1 MAETPTSSSL
11 DVKIGELLAV
21 LKSLPRPRARTN
33 LQIRLR
39 PFLLRYTSHLT
50 VIGLVVLVLSLG
62 GIQLPR
68 ADSPQLLPP
77 TAAPSLGNRT
87 YAPLTDRG
95 SLLPA
100 ERSTLVRFPVPHT
113 TIPDRLR
120 RGVITYTVQPGDTVS
135 GIAAQFG
142 LRWTTI
148 MWSNEHLED
157 NPDLLLPGQILNIL
171 PIDGA
176 YHRVCDNDTLAKIAK
191 TYDVKVAD
199 ITGCPFNNVQSD
211 ADLRVGYHLVVPGG
225 RKPYV
230 PVVFRPT
237 YTGPFPADAPRG
249 SGQFIWPTQGRLTDL
264 FGWTGTR
271 WHTGIDIANSKGT
284 HVFAADRGYVRQAGW
299 TKMGYGVL
307 IIIDHGNG
315 YWTYYGH
322 LSAVWVRAGQYV
334 EKGQWIGNIGS
345 TGRSTGP
352 HLHFEIR
359 RNREPVNPMDLLPP
373 R

>member
-1 MAETPTSSSL
+1 MAETPTSSSI
-11 DVKIGELLAV
+11 DVAIGKLLTV
-21 LKSLPRPRARTN
+21 LKSLPCPRSRTH
-33 LQIRLR
+33 LRARLR

-50 VIGLVVLVLSLG
+50 IVGLVVLVLSLS
-62 GIQLPR
+62 GIQLPS

-77 TAAPSLGNRT
+77 TAAPSLGNRA
-87 YAPLTDRG
+87 YDALAVRG

-100 ERSTLVRFPVPHT
+100 ERTTLVRFPVPHT

-120 RGVITYTVQPGDTVS
+120 RGVITYTVQSGDTVS
-135 GIAAQFG
+135 GIAADFG
-142 LRWTTI
+142 LKWTTI
-148 MWSNEHLED
+148 MWSNVHLED
-157 NPDLLLPGQILNIL
+157 NPDLLLPGQVLNIL

-176 YHRVCDNDTLAKIAK
+176 YHRICNGDTLAKIAK
-191 TYDVKVAD
+191 KYEVEIAD
-199 ITGCPFNNVQSD
+199 ITGCPFDDVQSD
-211 ADLRVGYHLVVPGG
+211 ADLMVGEHLVVPGG

-237 YTGPFPADAPRG
+237 YTGPFPPDAPRG
-249 SGQFIWPTQGRLTDL
+249 TSQFIWPAQGRLTDL
-264 FGWTGTR
+264 FGYVRNR

-322 LSAVWVRAGQYV
+322 LSAVWVSAGQYV

-345 TGRSTGP
+345 TGRSTGS

-359 RNREPVNPMDLLPP
+359 RDREPINPMGLLPP

>member
-1 MAETPTSSSL
+1 MEETLKSSSL
-11 DVKIGELLAV
+11 NTRNGKLLTI
-21 LKSLPRPRARTN
+21 LNSLLPRARTHPSTSFR
-33 LQIRLR
+33 I
-39 PFLLRYTSHLT
+39 FLLRYASHLAI
-50 VIGLVVLVLSLG
+50 IGLIVFALSLG
-62 GIQLPR
+62 GVQLPR
-68 ADSPQLLPP
+68 ARGPQLQLP
-77 TAAPSLGNRT
+77 TAAPGLGQRAYT
-87 YAPLTDRG
+87 ALADRG
-95 SLLPA
+95 NLLPA
-100 ERSTLVRFPVPHT
+100 ARSTLIRYPVPHT

-120 RGVITYTVQPGDTVS
+120 RGVVTYTVQSGDTVT
-135 GIAAQFG
+135 GIAAHFG
-142 LRWTTI
+142 LKWTTI

-157 NPDLLLPGQILNIL
+157 NPDLLLPGQVLNIL
-171 PIDGA
+171 PIDGV
-176 YHRVCDNDTLAKIAK
+176 YHLIREGDTLAKIAK
-191 TYDVKVAD
+191 EYEVEVAD
-199 ITGCPFNNVQSD
+199 ITDCPFNSVQSD
-211 ADLRVGYHLVVPGG
+211 AGLRVGEYLIVPGG

-352 HLHFEIR
+352 HLHFEVR

>member
-11 DVKIGELLAV
+11 NTEVAKLLTV
-21 LKSLPRPRARTN
+21 LKSLQPRARAN
-33 LQIRLR
+33 LQIHFR
-39 PFLLRYTSHLT
+39 PFLLRYASHLT
-50 VIGLVVLVLSLG
+50 IIGLMVLALSLSG
-62 GIQLPR
+62 VRLPH
-68 ADSPQLLPP
+68 ADSSRLQLP
-77 TAAPSLGNRT
+77 TAAPSLGDRA
-87 YAPLTDRG
+87 YVALTDRG

-100 ERSTLVRFPVPHT
+100 EHSTLVRFPVPHT

-120 RGVITYTVQPGDTVS
+120 RGVITYTVQSGDTVT
-135 GIAAQFG
+135 GIAADFG
-142 LRWTTI
+142 LKWTTV

-157 NPDLLLPGQILNIL
+157 NPDLLLPGQVLNIL

-176 YHRVCDNDTLAKIAK
+176 YHRICEGDTLAKIAK
-191 TYDVKVAD
+191 DYDVEVAD
-199 ITGCPFNNVQSD
+199 ITGCPFNDVQGD
-211 ADLRVGYHLVVPGG
+211 AGLQVNDHLIVPGG

-249 SGQFIWPTQGRLTDL
+249 SGQFAWPTQGRLTDL
-264 FGWTGTR
+264 FGYVNNR

-307 IIIDHGNG
+307 VIIDHGNG

-322 LSAVWVRAGQYV
+322 LSAVWVYAGQYV
-334 EKGQWIGNIGS
+334 EKGQRIGDIGN

-359 RNREPVNPMDLLPP
+359 WKKEPVNPLDLLPP

>member
-11 DVKIGELLAV
+11 DVKIKKLPAI
-21 LKSLPRPRARTN
+21 LKALPRPRVWTN
-33 LQIRLR
+33 LQTLFG
-39 PFLLRYTSHLT
+39 PFLLRYASHLAI
-50 VIGLVVLVLSLG
+50 IGLVVLTLSLS

-77 TAAPSLGNRT
+77 TAAPSLGDRT
-87 YAPLTDRG
+87 YTALAGRG
-95 SLLPA
+95 NLLPA

-120 RGVITYTVQPGDTVS
+120 RGVITYTVQSGDMVS
-135 GIAAQFG
+135 SIAADFG
-142 LRWTTI
+142 LKWTTI

-157 NPDLLLPGQILNIL
+157 NPDLLLPGQVLNIL

-176 YHRVCDNDTLAKIAK
+176 YHRVCDGDTLAKIAK
-191 TYDVKVAD
+191 KYEVEVED
-199 ITGCPFNNVQSD
+199 ITGCPFNNVHSD
-211 ADLRVGYHLVVPGG
+211 ADLQVGVHLLVPGG

-249 SGQFIWPTQGRLTDL
+249 TGQFIWPAQGRLTDL
-264 FGWTGTR
+264 FGYVRNR
-271 WHTGIDIANSKGT
+271 WHTGIDIANSQGT

-307 IIIDHGNG
+307 VIIDHGNG

-322 LSAVWVRAGQYV
+322 LSAVWVSAGQYV
-334 EKGQWIGNIGS
+334 EQGQWVGNIGN

-359 RNREPVNPMDLLPP
+359 RNKEPTDPMGLLPP